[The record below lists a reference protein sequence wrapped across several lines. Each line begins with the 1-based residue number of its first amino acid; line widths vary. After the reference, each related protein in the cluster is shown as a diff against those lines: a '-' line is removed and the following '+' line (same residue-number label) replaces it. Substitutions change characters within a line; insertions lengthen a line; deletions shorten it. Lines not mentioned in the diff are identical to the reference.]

1 MSEYD
6 DGTQLDPGYTGDEQP
21 DTYGGG
27 DGGTDYGQYATGQD
41 HQSLDQLHQVD
52 ASESSYDN
60 QFNVYEQDH
69 ASAEST
75 SFDQG
80 HQVSYTDPSGA
91 HYEESDFTSYDH
103 SSAEQD
109 HVFAAE
115 GSESSHQA
123 ELSTLDSLREQLD
136 SAFTSLTEGH
146 IGGGDPEAGSAGLG
160 VASN

>member
-1 MSEYD
+1 MSDYD
-6 DGTQLDPGYTGDEQP
+6 GGELDPGYTGDEQP
-21 DTYGGG
+21 DTYGG
-27 DGGTDYGQYATGQD
+27 DGGTDYGQYETGQQ
-41 HQSLDQLHQVD
+41 HESLDQLHQTSGSEAD
-52 ASESSYDN
+52 ASN
-60 QFNVYEQDH
+60 QFGVYEQGH

-80 HQVSYTDPSGA
+80 HHVEYTNPSGA

-103 SSAEQD
+103 NEAETD

-123 ELSTLDSLREQLD
+123 EFSTLDTLREQLD
-136 SAFTSLTEGH
+136 TAFTSIT
-146 IGGGDPEAGSAGLG
+146 GGSTDDGPAASGNAGLG

>member
-6 DGTQLDPGYTGDEQP
+6 GGELDPGYTGDDQP
-21 DTYGGG
+21 DTYGG
-27 DGGTDYGQYATGQD
+27 DGGTDYGQIETGQQ
-41 HQSLDQLHQVD
+41 HESLDQLHQ
-52 ASESSYDN
+52 ASGSEADYNN

-69 ASAEST
+69 AAAEST

-80 HQVSYTDPSGA
+80 HHVEYSNPSGE

-103 SSAEQD
+103 SAAESD

-123 ELSTLDSLREQLD
+123 EFSTLDALREQLD
-136 SAFTSLTEGH
+136 SAFTSITEGH
-146 IGGGDPEAGSAGLG
+146 TGGGAEGTEGSAGLG